1 MGAEGLRVGSQYCA
15 RLITSTPRLW
25 RAGPLAAHV
34 PGQGCI
40 VSAPL
45 NSSGAARFMTRQWPF
60 IKSQVGTIENEVD
73 NGENVRCQNVYRVK
87 LTRFIVLTR
96 ISTCITPLTR
106 SISGCVQSVYS
117 TLTRGSLSMAD
128 IPHRGSL
135 ISRSEWRFK
144 VHDHSDKRKIC
155 LLHITA
161 DKSRELFIVQKKRE
175 VKVWCLQKTAFPM
188 MGVIQIYILLA
199 NTTWCTKKHFK
210 GQQ

>member
-1 MGAEGLRVGSQYCA
+1 MYRVGSTKQQRSSEIYDSSMTIYKEPSRHNWKWSGQWGKREMSK
-15 RLITSTPRLW
+15 RLP
-25 RAGPLAAHV
+25 
-34 PGQGCI
+34 
-40 VSAPL
+40 
-45 NSSGAARFMTRQWPF
+45 
-60 IKSQVGTIENEVD
+60 SQTDTVE
-73 NGENVRCQNVYRVK
+73 
-87 LTRFIVLTR
+87 TRFIVLTR

-117 TLTRGSLSMAD
+117 TLTRGSLSMAY